1 MDDKSKELDG
11 TIISEDRAG
20 EQGRSS
26 VPDGLQ
32 CSGVEKPP
40 EGGDAPG
47 IETPAILRP
56 TVRSMWFLFFGLLLG
71 PAIMYFGRDPD
82 GHPAKWVALS
92 LLSLGLI
99 LHRLGLRYVI
109 ADGKIRARP
118 WWGLGS
124 EETVTLAAVTE
135 VRPTQ
140 GFVGRLVGSSHLDVR
155 SGAFDEPGF
164 IIMGQP
170 DGWHLAR
177 RLEHL
182 AAEARRVAA
191 ERNAAQAQVES
202 VSPEA
207 GRGPG

>member
-11 TIISEDRAG
+11 TIIGEDRAG

-26 VPDGLQ
+26 IPDGLQ
-32 CSGVEKPP
+32 SSGGKHP
-40 EGGDAPG
+40 EGGDTPGNEAP
-47 IETPAILRP
+47 TILRP

-109 ADGKIRARP
+109 ADGKIKARP

-124 EETVTLAAVTE
+124 EETVTLAAITE

-140 GFVGRLVGSSHLDVR
+140 GFVGRLVGSSHLEVR
-155 SGAFDEPGF
+155 SGAFDEPGI

-182 AAEARRVAA
+182 AAEARRAAA
-191 ERNAAQAQVES
+191 EQNAAPAQDEP

-207 GRGPG
+207 DRGPG